1 MRISDW
7 SSDVC
12 SSDLGLTVTHSTPP
26 QGALGGDRVTRQPPT
41 CNGNVDEATRV
52 LITMV
57 GMAKKRRAAEQPAWT
72 PNQIVAHNISKA
84 RMLRSWTQDQA
95 AEACAPYLGA
105 RLSPASWSALERSVD
120 RSDAHTAELQ
130 SLM

>member
-72 PNQIVAHNISKA
+72 PNQIVAQNTSTT
-84 RMLRSWTQDQA
+84 RMLSSWTPDQTPNESA
-95 AEACAPYLGA
+95 TSLVAPTT
-105 RLSPASWSALERSVD
+105 PASGCDPHSRSH
-120 RSDAHTAELQ
+120 SGH
-130 SLM
+130 